1 LGSNS
6 TDLSQNSARLPYR
19 YCSKNV
25 SGYRQHPRSVVA
37 YSAEVAHRAD
47 CSTNTVVFPCRELSE
62 ISLICVAVN
71 VC

>member
-6 TDLSQNSARLPYR
+6 TDLGQNSARLPYR

-37 YSAEVAHRAD
+37 YSAEVAHH
-47 CSTNTVVFPCRELSE
+47 EW
-62 ISLICVAVN
+62 I
-71 VC
+71 